1 MWLIRAPVTGFARLT
16 NGYSIRMRVVVV
28 GATGNAGTA
37 LLRALADEPAVDSI
51 LGIARRLPAA
61 VPPKTDWVAADVES
75 DALEPLFAG
84 ADAIVHLAWRIQP
97 ARRLDELYATNVHG
111 STRVFEAAS
120 RAGVRSLVY
129 ASSVGAYSPGPKDR
143 PVDESW
149 PVKGVQTSFYAR
161 HKAEV
166 ERRLDIFERE
176 QTLTRVVRLRPAL
189 IFQRGSA
196 HEQRRLFAG
205 PLMPSF
211 LLRRGLLPVVPAV
224 SGLRFQVVHAA
235 DAADAYRRAILSDAR
250 GAFNIAAEPV
260 LEAEAFATALAARPL
275 SVSPHLVRLAMAAA
289 FSLRLQP
296 SPPGWLDLGL
306 KTPLLDSTRARVEL
320 GWEPRHNGAATLRE
334 LVDGI
339 RDNAGAPT
347 PPLDPARSGPFRAH
361 EIATLAGE
369 REQK

>member
-1 MWLIRAPVTGFARLT
+1 VRFARL
-16 NGYSIRMRVVVV
+16 NDGNLDCMRVVVV
-28 GATGNAGTA
+28 GATGNVGTA
-37 LLRALADEPAVDSI
+37 LLSALADEPAVDSI
-51 LGIARRLPAA
+51 LGLARRLPATA
-61 VPPKTDWVAADVES
+61 APKTDWVATDVET
-75 DALEPLFAG
+75 DALEPLFTG

-97 ARRLDELYATNVHG
+97 SRRLDELQATNVHG
-111 STRVFEAAS
+111 SARVFEAAA

-143 PVDESW
+143 LVDESW
-149 PVKGVQTSFYAR
+149 PVDGVRTSFYAR

-166 ERRLDIFERE
+166 ERRLDLFERE
-176 QTLTRVVRLRPAL
+176 QARTRVVRLRPAL

-205 PLMPSF
+205 PFVPSP

-224 SGLRFQVVHAA
+224 RGLRFQVVHAA
-235 DAADAYRRAILSDAR
+235 DVADAYRRAIIGEAR

-260 LEAEAFATALAARPL
+260 LEADAFATALAARPL
-275 SVSPHLVRLAMAAA
+275 SVSPRLVRAAMSAA

-306 KTPLLDSTRARVEL
+306 QTPLLDSTRARVEL
-320 GWEPRHNGAATLRE
+320 GWEPRHDAAATLRE
-334 LVDGI
+334 LINGI
-339 RDNAGAPT
+339 RENAGMPT
-347 PPLDPARSGPFRAH
+347 PPLDQTESGPFRAR